1 MQTREIRQVTL
12 QPGEYAI
19 KELVWGLD
27 FIVVSEG
34 ELAGKFFAI
43 WEYWPN
49 NLVNESRAPITLS
62 FSKWRSWRTLWRW
75 RQYITAGDGCN
86 LVLVTDQS
94 PDEVPIKI
102 YHTGKKP
109 DTLK

>member
-34 ELAGKFFAI
+34 ESAGKFFAI
-43 WEYWPN
+43 WE
-49 NLVNESRAPITLS
+49 E
-62 FSKWRSWRTLWRW
+62 
-75 RQYITAGDGCN
+75 
-86 LVLVTDQS
+86 
-94 PDEVPIKI
+94 
-102 YHTGKKP
+102 
-109 DTLK
+109 

>member
-1 MQTREIRQVTL
+1 MQTREIRRVTL

-19 KELVWGLD
+19 KELIWGLD
-27 FIVVSEG
+27 FIVVEAG
-34 ELAGKFFAI
+34 ELADKTFAI
-43 WEYWPN
+43 WEDWN
-49 NLVNESRAPITLS
+49 RHVDTSVVALTLYYGE
-62 FSKWRSWRTLWRW
+62 WRSWRTLWRW

-102 YHTGKKP
+102 YYTGKKP
-109 DTLK
+109 DVLK

>member
-43 WEYWPN
+43 WEEWLN
-49 NLVNESRAPITLS
+49 NFVNDGKVPITIY
-62 FSKWRSWRTLWRW
+62 FSEWRSWRTLWRW
-75 RQYITAGDGCN
+75 KQSTTAGDGCN

-102 YHTGKKP
+102 YYTGKKP
-109 DTLK
+109 DLLK